1 LFVGI
6 SAAFVRRAII
16 VILIVAAIS
25 DYRSYRVRAAAEAAA
40 RFKPTVSGP
49 VFVPAGTAIQ
59 AVLWNGVPALATR
72 GDFVAAHVP
81 MPVIVDGNLL
91 IPDGAW
97 LNGELEEFVVSDSK
111 AWANIRFTQL
121 VIRDRSFSVQTRR
134 VVFVI
139 PVQSDIQILGTI
151 LKTLVGAGLG
161 AAVGADTGDKRLLDS
176 GLRVGV
182 VSSVFSGAM
191 APVSIVLVRGVTVER

>member
-1 LFVGI
+1 
-6 SAAFVRRAII
+6 
-16 VILIVAAIS
+16 
-25 DYRSYRVRAAAEAAA
+25 
-40 RFKPTVSGP
+40 
-49 VFVPAGTAIQ
+49 
-59 AVLWNGVPALATR
+59 
-72 GDFVAAHVP
+72 
-81 MPVIVDGNLL
+81 MPVIVDGELL

-97 LNGELEEFVVSDSK
+97 LNGELEEFVVSDAK

-121 VIRDRSFSVQTRR
+121 IIGGRSFSVQTRR

-151 LKTLVGAGLG
+151 LKTLVGGGLG

-182 VSSVFSGAM
+182 VASVFSDAI
-191 APVSIVLVRGVTVER
+191 APVSIVLVRGVTVEH